1 VRGTRRSRR
10 WPSVMTAALL
20 LALTATPASAQPGAP
35 DADAREQ
42 AFVDSLRR
50 ADPAEAERYVA
61 LSAARRDAIVEL
73 ERARARFAA
82 MPPELRGGSLPQ
94 LRQAERR
101 YAERS
106 LAILDFLEARDRRT
120 LARYREDIGRL
131 ERVLEEHQRL
141 RGELEKVLRG
151 E

>member
-1 VRGTRRSRR
+1 MRGARRPRGR
-10 WPSVMTAALL
+10 AALALSAAFL
-20 LALTATPASAQPGAP
+20 LLGPGAAPAQPRDA

-42 AFVDSLRR
+42 DFVDSLRR
-50 ADPAEAERYVA
+50 ADPAEAERYLT